1 MRNLVMERYK
11 RFLARSPRL
20 EDKYPLSFYIGLG
33 VRCSI
38 LKTVWY
44 SARFRGAVVVGRGTR
59 IRVHRSAH
67 IALAPKSLLAIGMA
81 YDTPAGAVLR
91 MHPQSLLRIEGR
103 VQVMRACTITV
114 GSDATLTIGSD
125 TYLND
130 GAEVW
135 CNSPNTTIGPECA
148 IAWGVRILDTDFH
161 KLLKNGSANPRAPSP
176 HAPVH
181 IGRKCWIG
189 ANALVLKG
197 VSIGEGSVVAAGAVV
212 TSEVPPHS
220 LVAGVPATVVRKD
233 VTWTL

>member
-1 MRNLVMERYK
+1 MRNLVMERYEK
-11 RFLARSPRL
+11 FVAKSPRL

-33 VRCSI
+33 FRCSI

-44 SARFRGAVVVGRGTR
+44 SARFRGVVVVGRGSK
-59 IRVHRSAH
+59 IRVHQSAH

-81 YDTPAGAVLR
+81 HDTPAGAVLR
-91 MHPQSLLRIEGR
+91 MNPRSSLRIEGR
-103 VQVMRACTITV
+103 VQVMRACTITL
-114 GSDATLTIGSD
+114 GYDATLTIGSN

-148 IAWGVRILDTDFH
+148 IAWGVRIVDTDFH
-161 KLLKNGSANPRAPSP
+161 KLLDNGKTSP

-181 IGRKCWIG
+181 IGQKCWIG

-197 VSIGEGSVVAAGAVV
+197 VNIGRGSVVAAGAVV
-212 TSEVPPHS
+212 TSEVPSRS
-220 LVAGVPATVVRKD
+220 LVAGVPARVVRKD
-233 VTWTL
+233 VTWIL